1 MVEDRQEHYPGD
13 LMGRQL
19 YFAYASNMEPRR
31 FQRLCPTGT
40 LVGPAR
46 LPGYRL
52 AFSRYSR
59 QRRGGS
65 ADVVP
70 DPESEVWGVLYEVDE
85 DGLAAMDRNE
95 GVPAA
100 YRREVVT
107 AVDQAGNEH
116 EAVTYVANRTGEFL
130 PHRDY
135 LGVIIRGAE
144 ARGLPDEYVESLKQ
158 IRTQ

>member
-1 MVEDRQEHYPGD
+1 MA
-13 LMGRQL
+13 RQL
-19 YFAYASNMEPRR
+19 YLAYASNMEPRR
-31 FQRLCPTGT
+31 FRRLCPGGT
-40 LVGPAR
+40 VVGPAR
-46 LPGYRL
+46 LPGHRL

-85 DGLAAMDRNE
+85 DDLAAMDRSE

-100 YRREVVT
+100 YHREVVT
-107 AVDQAGNEH
+107 VVDKAGE
-116 EAVTYVANRTGEFL
+116 ERQAVTYVANRTGEFL
-130 PHRDY
+130 PHKEY
-135 LGVIIRGAE
+135 LRVIVQGAE
-144 ARGLPDEYVESLKQ
+144 ARGLPGEYIRSLKE

>member
-1 MVEDRQEHYPGD
+1 MARK
-13 LMGRQL
+13 L
-19 YFAYASNMEPRR
+19 YFAYASNMEPRHFR
-31 FQRLCPTGT
+31 RLCPHGT
-40 LVGPAR
+40 VVGPAR

-85 DGLAAMDRNE
+85 GDLAAMDRSE

-100 YRREVVT
+100 YHREVVMV
-107 AVDQAGNEH
+107 VDEAGE
-116 EAVTYVANRTGEFL
+116 ERQAVTYLANRTGEFL
-130 PHRDY
+130 PHKEY
-135 LGVIIRGAE
+135 LRVIVQGAE
-144 ARGLPDEYVESLKQ
+144 ARGLPPEYIEGLKQ

>member
-1 MVEDRQEHYPGD
+1 MT
-13 LMGRQL
+13 RQL
-19 YFAYASNMEPRR
+19 YFAYASNMEPQR
-31 FQRLCPTGT
+31 FRRLCPGGT
-40 LVGPAR
+40 MVGPAR
-46 LPGYRL
+46 LPGHRL

-70 DPESEVWGVLYEVDE
+70 DPESEVWGVLYEVAE
-85 DGLAAMDRNE
+85 DDLAAMDRSE

-107 AVDQAGNEH
+107 VVDQAE
-116 EAVTYVANRTGEFL
+116 EERQAITYMANRTGDFL
-130 PHRDY
+130 PHKEY
-135 LGVIIRGAE
+135 LRVIVRGAE
-144 ARGLPDEYVESLKQ
+144 ARALPPEYTESLKQ

>member
-1 MVEDRQEHYPGD
+1 MA
-13 LMGRQL
+13 RQL

-31 FQRLCPTGT
+31 FRRLCPRGT
-40 LVGPAR
+40 MVGPAR
-46 LPGYRL
+46 LPGHRL

-85 DGLAAMDRNE
+85 DDLAAMDRSE

-100 YRREVVT
+100 YHREVVT
-107 AVDQAGNEH
+107 VVDEAGE
-116 EAVTYVANRTGEFL
+116 ERQAVTYVANRTGEFL
-130 PHRDY
+130 PHKEY
-135 LGVIIRGAE
+135 LRVIVQGAE
-144 ARGLPDEYVESLKQ
+144 VRGLPSEYIEGLKG

>member
-1 MVEDRQEHYPGD
+1 MARE
-13 LMGRQL
+13 L

-31 FQRLCPTGT
+31 FRRLCPGGA

-46 LPGYRL
+46 LPAYRL

-70 DPESEVWGVLYEVDE
+70 DPDSEVWGALYEVDE
-85 DGLAAMDRNE
+85 DDLAAMDRNE

-100 YRREVVT
+100 YRRQVVT
-107 AVDQAGNEH
+107 VLDEAGE
-116 EAVTYVANRTGEFL
+116 ERQAVTYTANPTGDFL
-130 PHRDY
+130 PHKEY
-135 LGVIIRGAE
+135 LRVILQGAE
-144 ARGLPDEYVESLKQ
+144 ARGLPPEYVESLRQ

>member
-1 MVEDRQEHYPGD
+1 MARH
-13 LMGRQL
+13 L

-31 FQRLCPTGT
+31 FRRLCPGGT
-40 LVGPAR
+40 AVGPAR
-46 LPGYRL
+46 LPGHRL

-70 DPESEVWGVLYEVDE
+70 DPASDVWGALYEVD
-85 DGLAAMDRNE
+85 DGDLAAMDRSE

-100 YRREVVT
+100 YRREDVTVV
-107 AVDQAGNEH
+107 DEQGRERP
-116 EAVTYVANRTGEFL
+116 AVTYVANRTGEFA
-130 PHRDY
+130 PHPNY
-135 LGVIIRGAE
+135 LRVIIQGAE
-144 ARGLPDEYVESLKQ
+144 ARGLPDDYIQSLKA

>member
-1 MVEDRQEHYPGD
+1 MARK
-13 LMGRQL
+13 L

-31 FQRLCPTGT
+31 FHRLCPGGT
-40 LVGPAR
+40 VVGPAR

-65 ADVVP
+65 ADVMP

-85 DGLAAMDRNE
+85 GDLVAMDRSE

-100 YRREVVT
+100 YHREVVT
-107 AVDQAGNEH
+107 VVDEAGE
-116 EAVTYVANRTGEFL
+116 ERQAVTYLANRTGEFL
-130 PHRDY
+130 PHKEY
-135 LGVIIRGAE
+135 LQVIVQGAE
-144 ARGLPDEYVESLKQ
+144 ARGLPPEYIEGLKQ